1 MLLQVLI
8 GYSGEK
14 RCKLAVVIQGHSPQ
28 QTGIG
33 G

>member
-14 RCKLAVVIQGHSPQ
+14 RCKKWKTQRAVSVV
-28 QTGIG
+28 T
-33 G
+33 